1 MKHRFL
7 KSCTITAFCLLAAE
21 VHGAAHPVHRAAA
34 GGAFAPKTS
43 TAEKGVAA
51 ADEAAALV
59 EKTKLNFDKFTL
71 PNGLTVIVYPDHSV
85 PKVLVSLTYRVGSK
99 DEPEGKSGFAHLFE
113 HMMFQETEN
122 RKGEYFKPLLANG
135 AIDINGNTTTDRT
148 RYFESVPSRELDL
161 ALWMESD
168 RMQYLPGAIDA
179 KALDSQRAVVK
190 NEKRQHSTPESEAR
204 DTAYTAA
211 FYPKGHPYDHPV
223 IGSMRD
229 LDNASV
235 EDVRSWFD
243 SYYGASNAILLLAG
257 DVDPAV
263 AREKVAHYFKD
274 VRPGTRTQQI
284 TRWIPTLEETKRLR
298 LVGKNANVTIS
309 RSWPVPTEED
319 RDGVFLQSFAGAI
332 AGEPQLPLNQA
343 LVENKG
349 PALWVA
355 AGYSDAAVNGVFS
368 INAEVRPGVDPD
380 EVERRIDA
388 VLAKLFEKG
397 PDAAVLRRNLHARDK
412 GWLATLEDPEA
423 VGSMLESGELS
434 AGDPLL
440 YKAMRTWE
448 RKVTPLSL
456 AAVARKWLNRPY
468 VDVRTD
474 PEAKTSP
481 AEPGT
486 VDRKTLPT
494 TPPIAADSAPRFP
507 PIERATLANGAKLV
521 VVHRPQFPLVSVGF
535 EFETG
540 RFLQHRYPDYLP
552 GFTFGSLFDGSKR
565 YSNEVIKTRM
575 NELAI
580 YPGVGSD
587 HRRSTVSFSTDSA
600 SLADGVDFIAE
611 VLREPTFPQKKI
623 DEYVEQVDA
632 GFDSYEKNPKG
643 SQGQLFNVALWGKDH
658 PLARIETRAQA
669 KHKSRDEMLQFY
681 NNEIAPAN
689 MTAYFVGDITL
700 DRARALVEHSF
711 GTWHQGV
718 KPSPTAD
725 TPPPK
730 PTGVRVVL
738 IDVPGARQ
746 SQIQAGRLIEPWEQR
761 RAMVEQLANGVLGGS
776 FTSRINLNLRED
788 KGWSY
793 GVRSGLGP
801 SLNSPRTFYVSGA
814 VQTDRTAPAIQEIIK
829 EVQAFRS
836 TRPITQ
842 TELDEQKTTTLNRLE
857 SALNSNAAYLTFM
870 LDADNRGIPLDYA
883 TALPAMVRSISL
895 EETRQVVQEA
905 FKPDD
910 FVWSIAGDLRKIE
923 ADVRALNLGP
933 VEVQDVYGNRIR

>member
-355 AGYSDAAVNGVFS
+355 AG
-368 INAEVRPGVDPD
+368 
-380 EVERRIDA
+380 
-388 VLAKLFEKG
+388 
-397 PDAAVLRRNLHARDK
+397 
-412 GWLATLEDPEA
+412 
-423 VGSMLESGELS
+423 
-434 AGDPLL
+434 
-440 YKAMRTWE
+440 
-448 RKVTPLSL
+448 
-456 AAVARKWLNRPY
+456 
-468 VDVRTD
+468 
-474 PEAKTSP
+474 
-481 AEPGT
+481 
-486 VDRKTLPT
+486 
-494 TPPIAADSAPRFP
+494 
-507 PIERATLANGAKLV
+507 
-521 VVHRPQFPLVSVGF
+521 
-535 EFETG
+535 
-540 RFLQHRYPDYLP
+540 
-552 GFTFGSLFDGSKR
+552 
-565 YSNEVIKTRM
+565 
-575 NELAI
+575 
-580 YPGVGSD
+580 
-587 HRRSTVSFSTDSA
+587 
-600 SLADGVDFIAE
+600 
-611 VLREPTFPQKKI
+611 
-623 DEYVEQVDA
+623 
-632 GFDSYEKNPKG
+632 
-643 SQGQLFNVALWGKDH
+643 
-658 PLARIETRAQA
+658 
-669 KHKSRDEMLQFY
+669 
-681 NNEIAPAN
+681 
-689 MTAYFVGDITL
+689 
-700 DRARALVEHSF
+700 
-711 GTWHQGV
+711 
-718 KPSPTAD
+718 
-725 TPPPK
+725 
-730 PTGVRVVL
+730 
-738 IDVPGARQ
+738 
-746 SQIQAGRLIEPWEQR
+746 
-761 RAMVEQLANGVLGGS
+761 
-776 FTSRINLNLRED
+776 
-788 KGWSY
+788 
-793 GVRSGLGP
+793 
-801 SLNSPRTFYVSGA
+801 
-814 VQTDRTAPAIQEIIK
+814 
-829 EVQAFRS
+829 
-836 TRPITQ
+836 
-842 TELDEQKTTTLNRLE
+842 
-857 SALNSNAAYLTFM
+857 
-870 LDADNRGIPLDYA
+870 
-883 TALPAMVRSISL
+883 
-895 EETRQVVQEA
+895 
-905 FKPDD
+905 
-910 FVWSIAGDLRKIE
+910 
-923 ADVRALNLGP
+923 
-933 VEVQDVYGNRIR
+933 